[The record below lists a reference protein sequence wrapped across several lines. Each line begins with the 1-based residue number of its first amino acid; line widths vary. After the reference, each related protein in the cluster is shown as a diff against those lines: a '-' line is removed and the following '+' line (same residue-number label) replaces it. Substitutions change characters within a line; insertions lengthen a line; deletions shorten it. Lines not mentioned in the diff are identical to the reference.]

1 MPQAA
6 IDGVW
11 CVSPTIA
18 IMNTLGIC
26 RTLLLAVLGVALLV
40 QCGCSPYHGM
50 TSTSHHETY
59 ALVYLTNGPKS
70 GQGTKEDRQA
80 MFAGHMG
87 NIKRLADEGV
97 LVVAGPFSKPTDPTW
112 RGILVLAVDSTDKA
126 LALAATDPGVRAGE
140 FTPVVRLMR
149 ASPVLHRTM
158 EFERE
163 LEKQQKDAAPR
174 DPSLPPA
181 NIRAYVMVTTA
192 DQASTL
198 NAIDRLGWRDRIVWS
213 GQFMPGLAKTAINP
227 DANQAAQAVFVLD
240 ATDPAEV
247 KTSLTDA
254 GDIAVDSWWSTTSL
268 LKLRAAST
276 K

>member
-1 MPQAA
+1 MVA
-6 IDGVW
+6 
-11 CVSPTIA
+11 
-18 IMNTLGIC
+18 MNTHDLC
-26 RTLLLAVLGVALLV
+26 RSLLLVACGVALLI
-40 QCGCSPYHGM
+40 QSACSTRHVGSPA
-50 TSTSHHETY
+50 SHHETF
-59 ALVYLTNGPKS
+59 ALVYLTSGPKS
-70 GQGTKEDRQA
+70 GQGSKEDRQA

-112 RGILVLAVDSTDKA
+112 RGIFVLAVDSTDKA

-174 DPSLPPA
+174 DPSSPPA

-192 DQASTL
+192 DEARTL

-213 GQFMPGLAKTAINP
+213 GDFLPGLAKTAINS